1 MWGEIYEKATS
12 TITSG
17 EYIIVCEEQNVLFN
31 GNLTTLDATNNYVS
45 VTINDDK
52 IETNSQYSFTIDIA
66 ENTIKSH
73 SGYYI
78 GQTTNAN
85 GLQSSTSTKYTNNIS
100 SADIISSG
108 GAHLRYNSASNQ
120 LRFRYFKS
128 STYTAQ
134 KAIQLYKLIEE
145 ECDSVS
151 ITLTTPVHGTASLSK
166 TKVCPNDEIEVAYMP
181 DAGYMLDKILANDV
195 EVENLITITEA
206 TTIQVLFKE
215 IPPEPSVDIV
225 EWNPDYIKVDIDN
238 YDAVSAI
245 IQNQNTQSGHKEN
258 VATGLF
264 FSKYFEASGENKML
278 AIYNGTKDTIKLD
291 DYRIVRSN
299 KGSTGV
305 NFQSY
310 DLDTLGRIKKG
321 YICPNEEIILAH
333 FNSGSNSADTCA
345 AKQDNYDKWY
355 TTTANTGMG
364 NVLNF
369 SGPMSIGLYKKSTSK
384 YIDVIGASTNSS
396 GTGDLIQINASNS
409 VACAAATNSTY
420 NDGAGFSTLY
430 GDSIN
435 GTSHDY
441 FLSTN
446 RCLLIRKNTVHSGDS
461 AVKYNVYTT
470 QLDCS
475 SDVAAAFVTLSSEW
489 VGYQVGKKSSEEH
502 RLTCEGMAYV
512 GGYDYNNYYAQYE
525 SLDTIP
531 LESGIYDSETGT
543 YTISIPEL
551 DTLSC
556 TNLKVIVS
564 DGESTLEKAYQIPI
578 FVQDN
583 IYTTDITFTK
593 EGPDCATC
601 DVVVLNNKT
610 LTVAGTASKNRD
622 VKLYQGAKLI
632 VPTSTTYTINSLA
645 LRRDNNTIS
654 TLGYQGTLT
663 LNHLYFDLYIDYKD
677 WYYVA
682 LPDTFT
688 LSKLRFAN
696 GKNAIH
702 RTDYWVKWYDGKHR
716 AETQAGSW
724 ATAPNDT
731 LFQPGAG
738 FIIGLADE
746 LKKKELRFEF
756 NASQTLTNE
765 KNPANGYKAA
775 GNLCA
780 WGINSSVRPNH
791 KGWNLVGNPYMN
803 IYDTDFAK
811 AIRAGYL
818 YKDER
823 TGSWNGQWLLSDTT
837 SSKLRYAVIPNKASQ
852 FADAGYYESVA
863 LDDRPLLPFTCFFV
877 QMGGTNDNAQS
888 LRFNI
893 SKKRNNIV
901 ARSYQEEED
910 DELFLRIKVNDWK
923 TGCFISNQ
931 FTDEYEPGD
940 DLESRYPIYQTIN
953 GFKLLYS
960 AVNDSIIEN
969 GIQVASPS
977 GTLYLDPKVD
987 VSLFDEINVLYNEQW
1002 YSLLYGE
1009 TVNIESG
1016 SFILQAK
1023 RKNKNV
1029 STDIEN
1035 VTPTNGLYK
1044 FTDGKCIYINKN
1056 GYIYNTLGTKLK

>member
-1 MWGEIYEKATS
+1 MSIGVFAADYSFLSSIPSGWSASPNPSSYETTNNGTNTFARGATWGSNFTLTFSNA
-12 TITSG
+12 
-17 EYIIVCEEQNVLFN
+17 QNVTSVVITYSTNNNQTGFSIAIGGNSWGGATQSLTKGDRHATKTFTGSAAS
-31 GNLTTLDATNNYVS
+31 GNLVISCTRTAKSIYVENITI
-45 VTINDDK
+45 VT
-52 IETNSQYSFTIDIA
+52 SSS
-66 ENTIKSH
+66 SH
-73 SGYYI
+73 
-78 GQTTNAN
+78 
-85 GLQSSTSTKYTNNIS
+85 
-100 SADIISSG
+100 
-108 GAHLRYNSASNQ
+108 
-120 LRFRYFKS
+120 
-128 STYTAQ
+128 
-134 KAIQLYKLIEE
+134 
-145 ECDSVS
+145 CDSVTVS
-151 ITLTTPVHGTASLSK
+151 LTTPTHGTANLSK
-166 TKVCPNDEIEVAYMP
+166 TKVCPNDEIEVTYTP
-181 DAGYMLDKILANDV
+181 DEGYMLDKILANDI
-195 EVENLITITEA
+195 EVENPITITEN

-215 IPPEPSVDIV
+215 IPPEPSIDVV

-245 IQNQNTQSGHKEN
+245 IQNQNTQLNVEN
-258 VATGLF
+258 FADSVF
-264 FSKYFEASGENKML
+264 FSKYFEAASNVKLLG
-278 AIYNGTKDTIKLD
+278 IYNGTNHTVDLSNYELWVDNDDVTGWKNKKSISTLFTQYEIESSHSILSSGSELILIGFQNIAADSAIIQCAKDSSNSNYETYVRIGQWIDFNGD
-291 DYRIVRSN
+291 DAVALVNPEGNLIDLIGAGTKTNGRCLTGGDVVTTNSN
-299 KGSTGV
+299 DGNV
-305 NFQSY
+305 NGFMDKPGGWY
-310 DLDTLGRIKKG
+310 TEKG
-321 YICPNEEIILAH
+321 YK
-333 FNSGSNSADTCA
+333 SNSNNTEDP
-345 AKQDNYDKWY
+345 NYK
-355 TTTANTGMG
+355 
-364 NVLNF
+364 L
-369 SGPMSIGLYKKSTSK
+369 
-384 YIDVIGASTNSS
+384 SS
-396 GTGDLIQINASNS
+396 
-409 VACAAATNSTY
+409 
-420 NDGAGFSTLY
+420 
-430 GDSIN
+430 
-435 GTSHDY
+435 
-441 FLSTN
+441 N
-446 RCLLIRKNTVHSGDS
+446 RCLLIRRNHVKSGLNAVQRNTTKFLTLGDYT
-461 AVKYNVYTT
+461 YN
-470 QLDCS
+470 
-475 SDVAAAFVTLSSEW
+475 DVDYEGEWKGIQIPGKTSE
-489 VGYQVGKKSSEEH
+489 GGATASCNGFNQVGS
-502 RLTCEGMAYV
+502 
-512 GGYDYNNYYAQYE
+512 YDYNNYYAQYE

-564 DGESTLEKAYQIPI
+564 DGENTLEKAYKIPI

-583 IYTTDITFTK
+583 ITTTHTIFTK

-645 LRRDNNTIS
+645 LRRDNNTVS

-702 RTDYWVKWYDGKHR
+702 RTDYWVKWYNGKHR

-746 LKKKELRFEF
+746 LIKKELRFEF
-756 NASQTLTNE
+756 NAAQTLTNE
-765 KNPANGYKAA
+765 KNPSGGYKTA
-775 GNLCA
+775 GNLRA
-780 WGINSSVRPNH
+780 WGINLDIRPNH

-818 YKDER
+818 EKDMPE
-823 TGSWNGQWLLSDTT
+823 GHWNGQWLLSDTI
-837 SSKLRYAVIPNKASQ
+837 SSKTRYAVIPNKAPQ

-863 LDDRPLLPFTCFFV
+863 LDDKPLLPFTCFFV

-969 GIQVASPS
+969 GIQVTSPS